1 MKKRINFFAAFLT
14 LFSLNANA
22 QQLPAQ
28 ARNPEI
34 TEENR
39 EAMHASWFVYSDKQN
54 ALKDNELSDYYIN
67 LNGKWKF
74 FFAENPS
81 KVPQGFESEGFND
94 NSWGMIPVPGDWQ
107 MNGYGYPVY
116 TNVSY
121 DFSWDPQPPE
131 VPFEN
136 NWTGV
141 YRKTFTLPE
150 KFENQE
156 VILQVDGARSAL
168 FVYVNGKY
176 VGYSEDS
183 KLAAEFDIT
192 KYLKKGSNV
201 LAFKILRWSDA
212 SYLEDQDFF
221 RFNGIERNVCLY
233 SRPKAHLRNVKVVAE
248 TLDLK
253 NGVINLDYIID
264 NHNEKEE
271 NADISAALYYKDQK
285 VAEKSLSIKKIKA
298 NSSENQSLTL
308 NVNNVKLWS
317 GEFPELYRLVVSLE
331 NESSKR
337 PQFMSFDIGFRK
349 VSIEDGVLKING
361 KKLLIRGVNRHEHD
375 QYTGHVITRESMLK
389 DILLMKQNN
398 INAVRTCHYPNDP
411 YWYKLCDSLGIY
423 LVDEAN
429 LESHG
434 LIYGP
439 KNIAGV
445 PLWRHA
451 HIQRVMRMAYRDIHH
466 PSIIVWSLGNEAGNG
481 SNFEACYDSLKAFD
495 KTRPVQYEPA
505 REDRNTDIV
514 CPMYAWHYCFDYAK
528 QKKPRPMI
536 LCEYAHAM
544 GNSVGGLDE
553 YWDLFKT
560 SYQIQGGFIWDWV
573 DQGIMKTEN
582 GKNYWG
588 WGGDFGPKGVPSD
601 QNFCMNGIVN
611 PDRTPHP
618 ALYQVKY
625 NYQNIDCKFL
635 AAENGL
641 SISNNYLFT
650 DLSNFVIKCE
660 VLKNGNVEKIIEIDC
675 PAIQPLAKQ
684 AIKIAE
690 LENFN
695 YEADKEYF
703 MNVSFITKKAT
714 ANGIS
719 AQEELAREQFL
730 LKSPSTVSEKPSTKI
745 KSKIAEEGSKYVV
758 TVNNTTAVFD
768 KLTGSLSEVNNVVFT
783 EGVKPNFWRA
793 PTDNDFGNHMPERCK
808 NWKLDTEK
816 PKLTNFNTQIIKNSG
831 VKVQAVYSLE
841 NTKTEVTIEYLVM
854 ADGIIEISEKL
865 DTKGVTELPLLPR
878 FGLKFKVKKD
888 FSNIEWYGRGTFENY
903 IDRKTAAFVGRYNST
918 PEKMFFSYPSP
929 QESSN
934 RCDTRS
940 LNIFNNNGNGLEIVK
955 GKENFEFS
963 VMPYSVED
971 LSQEKRG
978 EKHTVDLPENNNFY
992 AVTLDLKNQGVAG
1005 IDSWGSMPLEQ
1016 YQIKPQNMEFK
1027 FTMKIR

>member
-1 MKKRINFFAAFLT
+1 MGHDSRAGRLADERLR
-14 LFSLNANA
+14 L
-22 QQLPAQ
+22 
-28 ARNPEI
+28 
-34 TEENR
+34 
-39 EAMHASWFVYSDKQN
+39 
-54 ALKDNELSDYYIN
+54 
-67 LNGKWKF
+67 
-74 FFAENPS
+74 
-81 KVPQGFESEGFND
+81 
-94 NSWGMIPVPGDWQ
+94 
-107 MNGYGYPVY
+107 
-116 TNVSY
+116 
-121 DFSWDPQPPE
+121 
-131 VPFEN
+131 
-136 NWTGV
+136 
-141 YRKTFTLPE
+141 
-150 KFENQE
+150 ENQE
-156 VILQVDGARSAL
+156 VVLQIDGARSAL

-192 KYLKKGSNV
+192 KYLKKGNNV

-221 RFNGIERNVCLY
+221 RLNGIERNVCIY
-233 SRPKAHLRNVKVVAE
+233 SRPKAHIQNVKISSE
-248 TLDLK
+248 TPDLK

-264 NHNEKEE
+264 NHNVKEE
-271 NADISAALYYKDQK
+271 NADISAALYYKGEK

-331 NESSKR
+331 NESSKK

-361 KKLLIRGVNRHEHD
+361 KKLLIRGVNRHEHN

-389 DILLMKQNN
+389 DILLMKKNN

-434 LIYGP
+434 LMYGP

-505 REDRNTDIV
+505 REDRHTDIV

-573 DQGIMKTEN
+573 DQGIMKTED
-582 GKNYWG
+582 GKNFWG

-635 AAENGL
+635 ADENGL
-641 SISNNYLFT
+641 SIFNNYLFNIYAKYLQT
-650 DLSNFVIKCE
+650 ATLKKSSKWTAPQFSLLQNRQSKLQKSIILSMM
-660 VLKNGNVEKIIEIDC
+660 L
-675 PAIQPLAKQ
+675 
-684 AIKIAE
+684 
-690 LENFN
+690 
-695 YEADKEYF
+695 
-703 MNVSFITKKAT
+703 TK
-714 ANGIS
+714 
-719 AQEELAREQFL
+719 
-730 LKSPSTVSEKPSTKI
+730 ST
-745 KSKIAEEGSKYVV
+745 
-758 TVNNTTAVFD
+758 
-768 KLTGSLSEVNNVVFT
+768 L
-783 EGVKPNFWRA
+783 
-793 PTDNDFGNHMPERCK
+793 
-808 NWKLDTEK
+808 
-816 PKLTNFNTQIIKNSG
+816 
-831 VKVQAVYSLE
+831 
-841 NTKTEVTIEYLVM
+841 
-854 ADGIIEISEKL
+854 
-865 DTKGVTELPLLPR
+865 
-878 FGLKFKVKKD
+878 
-888 FSNIEWYGRGTFENY
+888 
-903 IDRKTAAFVGRYNST
+903 
-918 PEKMFFSYPSP
+918 
-929 QESSN
+929 
-934 RCDTRS
+934 
-940 LNIFNNNGNGLEIVK
+940 
-955 GKENFEFS
+955 
-963 VMPYSVED
+963 
-971 LSQEKRG
+971 
-978 EKHTVDLPENNNFY
+978 
-992 AVTLDLKNQGVAG
+992 
-1005 IDSWGSMPLEQ
+1005 
-1016 YQIKPQNMEFK
+1016 
-1027 FTMKIR
+1027 